1 MVDVRECGQGSVLL
15 GARAWLRGRSAR
27 AHMRDARPPAP
38 GSYCFYSL
46 RRNASGQSRVLVPLI
61 DMINHAGA
69 GHNAHVAEAADGS
82 ISATA
87 TRDIAAGE
95 EARPHTACADTPAHF
110 CHFHD
115 ALVQLAAG
123 RPSPKPSAWSWRYA
137 VMHPRPHWT
146 LPASALRESTEVLSL
161 SPVP

>member
-95 EARPHTACADTPAHF
+95 EARPRTARSETPAHVF
-110 CHFHD
+110 SRKRK
-115 ALVQLAAG
+115 G
-123 RPSPKPSAWSWRYA
+123 A
-137 VMHPRPHWT
+137 VM
-146 LPASALRESTEVLSL
+146 
-161 SPVP
+161 PVPAFQTSLRSSAARSRAA